1 MLPPAFHDYKFQAQ
15 NSDSVLCWLLRE
27 QSSIFNSVRTGVG
40 TGTVVCRE
48 CWNKQL
54 KGNIRENN
62 RHLKGEGG
70 GSSSNTR
77 ENKSTPVKKVRIIL
91 RLILSIFLCLLS
103 FYEFSRLV
111 LLEKSSIVKLSRNN
125 TMDKL
130 TIYCRHQS

>member
-1 MLPPAFHDYKFQAQ
+1 VLPPAFHDYKFQAQ
-15 NSDSVLCWLLRE
+15 NSDSVLCRLLRE

-40 TGTVVCRE
+40 TRTVVCRE

-62 RHLKGEGG
+62 RHLKGG
-70 GSSSNTR
+70 GSSSNTK
-77 ENKSTPVKKVRIIL
+77 ENKSTPVKKVRFIL

-111 LLEKSSIVKLSRNN
+111 LLEKPSIVNFQGISP
-125 TMDKL
+125 
-130 TIYCRHQS
+130 